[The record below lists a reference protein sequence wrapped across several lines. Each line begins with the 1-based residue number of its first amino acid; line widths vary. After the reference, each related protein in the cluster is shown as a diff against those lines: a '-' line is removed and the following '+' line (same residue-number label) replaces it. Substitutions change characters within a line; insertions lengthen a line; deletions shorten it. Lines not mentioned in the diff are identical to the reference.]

1 MLRQALEQRAEP
13 ADYASLHAAVLLAL
27 AAKNKLFFDDDC
39 VGKIRKLIHAALESD
54 EFIDLEG
61 RLHPETGRWAL
72 SKWQKMF

>member
-1 MLRQALEQRAEP
+1 MK
-13 ADYASLHAAVLLAL
+13 
-27 AAKNKLFFDDDC
+27 KNKLFFDDDC